1 MDELGRT
8 AWPMATQAV
17 CQMAPNPRARRAC
30 MYAGGLAG
38 EYMYPRMKKR
48 RLNTPS
54 YKRPLNMT
62 SYRSAN
68 KGGSFNQNGKTTR
81 RRKRRTMRRG
91 RKYRKYRRMPSS
103 YRRAV
108 NKMMLRK
115 DLLEATNTYRAL
127 SGTQISCEPNECTY
141 STLTF
146 LERDTIRD
154 ALSKSVSRDIDVANT
169 RLADIAID
177 RTNIT
182 DVTQTYNVDTWIVNA
197 SRIVTIRNNGDTPC
211 VLEAYWF
218 HQKKALISTV
228 NIYTQLQAALVA
240 KGATSGTC
248 MTDPRYN
255 VRDGGSIFNRYFKL
269 FKYRTWLLNAGDQVI
284 VASHRRKPFIFDR
297 VSPNEDQL
305 APFTQHV
312 LLRMVGVVSHDETNT
327 SNVGTCNATLDFI
340 DHYHIKFNV
349 ENDQGFKKFIEEG
362 TYDAQTI
369 PVVDADPTQEVKET
383 L

>member
-1 MDELGRT
+1 MDEVGRT
-8 AWPMATQAV
+8 AWPLATQAV
-17 CQMAPNPRARRAC
+17 CQMAPGPRARRAC

-38 EYMYPRMKKR
+38 EYMYPKMKKR
-48 RLNTPS
+48 KLQTTTYR
-54 YKRPLNMT
+54 RPMNMV

-68 KGGSFNQNGKTTR
+68 KGGAYKLNGR
-81 RRKRRTMRRG
+81 LSRKRKRYPRRG
-91 RKYRKYRRMPSS
+91 RKYRKYRRLPFS

-127 SGTQISCEPNECTY
+127 KGDQVSCEPNQCSY
-141 STLTF
+141 FSFDF

-169 RLADIAID
+169 RLADIAINRND
-177 RTNIT
+177 IT

-197 SRIVTIRNNGDTPC
+197 HRTLTFRNNGDTPC
-211 VLEAYWF
+211 VMECYWF
-218 HQKKALISTV
+218 HQKKSLLSTV
-228 NIYTQLQAALVA
+228 TVLDQFQNALVA

-255 VRDGGSIFNRYFKL
+255 VRDAGSVFNRYFKM
-269 FKYRTWLLNAGDQVI
+269 FKYRTYLLNAGDQI
-284 VASHRRKPFIFDR
+284 VVTAQRKKPFLFDR
-297 VSPNEDQL
+297 VSTSEDQM
-305 APFTQHV
+305 APFTQHI
-312 LLRMVGVVSHDETNT
+312 LFRMVGVVSHDETNT
-327 SNVGTCNATLDFI
+327 SNVGTCNATVDVI
-340 DHYHIKFNV
+340 SHYHIKFNV

-362 TYDAQTI
+362 TYDAQTT
-369 PVVDADPTQEVKET
+369 PVVDAANAEEVKET